1 MVHDLYFPMTIW
13 MGEYVFDLLYGNLS
27 LRCRLHG
34 PNTPSYLYRFVNITL
49 HLCLCLCIYEVCQ

>member
-1 MVHDLYFPMTIW
+1 

-34 PNTPSYLYRFVNITL
+34 PNIPSYLYRFVNITL
-49 HLCLCLCIYEVCQ
+49 HLCLFLCIYEVCH